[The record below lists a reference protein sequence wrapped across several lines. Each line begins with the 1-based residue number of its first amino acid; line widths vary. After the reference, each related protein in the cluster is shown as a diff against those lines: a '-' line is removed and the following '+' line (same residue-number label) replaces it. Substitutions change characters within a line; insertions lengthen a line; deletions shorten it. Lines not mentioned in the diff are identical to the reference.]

1 MAAELR
7 RSLRQN
13 SVRYRAK
20 RKGEVPA
27 TGLRCPVPRQQRKCR
42 VTTES
47 FLHRAPHP
55 PATKTSC
62 GLARPSLPSCS
73 RPGLAAGPPRQPLT
87 QPPAAPPA
95 HAAAGLSRHRL
106 FKGGNA
112 SRSHQSIIASDAPR
126 ETEQRET
133 QDRRRDSRRGRSGAA
148 VLGSFRGPSPGVPH
162 HAASEP
168 TAPAPARI
176 TKGEH
181 SWLRKRSRCQVTF
194 SFGLIGPGMVTWPHR
209 APGNAGKCSLRYWQP
224 FCCGRR
230 EARTSEDQQREVQ
243 APRWPTSRPRAR
255 ALPSSTSLAVPGPRD
270 LRSQAAPSPSCSGG
284 NRRSSWIIPSPRPAI
299 WQQVPSAKPPISL
312 HIHHSHHL
320 LLPGAGSHLPAQR
333 PTSIPSS
340 PSQTTLNL
348 HSQCQS

>member
-73 RPGLAAGPPRQPLT
+73 WPGLAAGQPRQPLT

-133 QDRRRDSRRGRSGAA
+133 QNRKIDGATPGGAAAGQPSWAPSAGPPRAPLITQPPSLRPLPQQESQKGSTAGCERGR
-148 VLGSFRGPSPGVPH
+148 GV
-162 HAASEP
+162 
-168 TAPAPARI
+168 R
-176 TKGEH
+176 
-181 SWLRKRSRCQVTF
+181 
-194 SFGLIGPGMVTWPHR
+194 
-209 APGNAGKCSLRYWQP
+209 
-224 FCCGRR
+224 
-230 EARTSEDQQREVQ
+230 
-243 APRWPTSRPRAR
+243 
-255 ALPSSTSLAVPGPRD
+255 
-270 LRSQAAPSPSCSGG
+270 
-284 NRRSSWIIPSPRPAI
+284 
-299 WQQVPSAKPPISL
+299 
-312 HIHHSHHL
+312 
-320 LLPGAGSHLPAQR
+320 
-333 PTSIPSS
+333 
-340 PSQTTLNL
+340 
-348 HSQCQS
+348 